1 MGRNF
6 YEVLG
11 VPKGTSDAAQ
21 IKKAYRKLALKY
33 HPDRAGGN
41 KEKFQ
46 GGSSR
51 SVRCIV
57 YRIYVVQ
64 Q

>member
-1 MGRNF
+1 MGRNY

-11 VPKGTSDAAQ
+11 VPKGTSDQAQ

-33 HPDRAGGN
+33 HPDRNGGN

-46 GGSSR
+46 GGCVGSSLPR
-51 SVRCIV
+51 LRGFTEK
-57 YRIYVVQ
+57 
-64 Q
+64 